1 MEKELKRE
9 LSRLRELESRTERA
23 LIGAPEG
30 KLRCAVNK
38 GSYQYYIG
46 KQYQNKKKRKLVQR
60 IAQKEYFEELLIRIR
75 KRRIAMEK
83 FIHTMEIYRLDSVY
97 DKLHPARKQLVEPFV
112 KPVPEIVKEFED
124 EKYEGKKFS
133 EDDGTAYYTVK
144 GERVRSKSEKIIA
157 DTLSKKEIPY
167 HYEFPTELKYKNRT
181 ILIYP
186 DFTILNRRT
195 GKKYILEHLGMMDKT
210 IYFEN
215 TLRKLDV
222 YQKNGILLGE
232 GLILTYETS
241 ESPLDT
247 SVLKKY
253 VERFLE

>member
-30 KLRCAVNK
+30 
-38 GSYQYYIG
+38 
-46 KQYQNKKKRKLVQR
+46 
-60 IAQKEYFEELLIRIR
+60 
-75 KRRIAMEK
+75 
-83 FIHTMEIYRLDSVY
+83 T
-97 DKLHPARKQLVEPFV
+97 
-112 KPVPEIVKEFED
+112 
-124 EKYEGKKFS
+124 
-133 EDDGTAYYTVK
+133 TAYYTVK

-247 SVLKKY
+247 SVLKEY